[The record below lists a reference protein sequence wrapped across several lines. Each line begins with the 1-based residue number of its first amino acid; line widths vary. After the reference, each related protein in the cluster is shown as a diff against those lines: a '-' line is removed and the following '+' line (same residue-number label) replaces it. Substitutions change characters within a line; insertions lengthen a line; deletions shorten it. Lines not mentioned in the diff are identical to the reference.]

1 MILDGKASLI
11 ADLDI
16 CITCA
21 VLGEQDMEGDC
32 RRRGA
37 VVPAVPTGGAP
48 SPQQILRL
56 HLLEAH
62 LARVPRQGTQVK
74 SQLEGRPWPVASC
87 EAGRQWREQACS

>member
-16 CITCA
+16 CVTCA

-62 LARVPRQGTQVK
+62 FARVPRQGTQVK
-74 SQLEGRPWPVASC
+74 SQLEGRPWPVASY
-87 EAGRQWREQACS
+87 EARRPAVEA